1 MNDIITLPVSTISH
15 IPRKV
20 RAQVLTAELHHA
32 CQNGIWGFVCLSLF
46 PKAVLRTPP
55 RGGKKNNMWLGYS
68 FHHVYIGGGKGTWLH
83 CGQKHMQMPN
93 PSTTTLANSRRALRI
108 AQEGH
113 FSDAMRALGASG
125 CASPENVGA
134 LNDLLSRHL
143 QNPLPDIVD
152 RD

>member
-1 MNDIITLPVSTISH
+1 MI
-15 IPRKV
+15 
-20 RAQVLTAELHHA
+20 
-32 CQNGIWGFVCLSLF
+32 LSLSLYLPSPIF
-46 PKAVLRTPP
+46 HARCGPKFSLQNSTMPAKMAFGDLFVYRYFQRLSCVPHLGVGR
-55 RGGKKNNMWLGYS
+55 KNNMWLGYS
-68 FHHVYIGGGKGTWLH
+68 FHHVYISGGKGTWLH

-93 PSTTTLANSRRALRI
+93 PSTTALANSRRALRI

-134 LNDLLSRHL
+134 LNDLLSRHP